1 MSGVKV
7 QENPGVL
14 PAHWWVNPSP
24 RTSASLLVGRD
35 GSWLQGLKVPE
46 QALDLWWVG
55 PVLDT
60 VGHWPNA
67 PEDFVGLLVGQ
78 APYLAHP
85 VLGLAF

>member
-7 QENPGVL
+7 QEKPVL

-24 RTSASLLVGRD
+24 RTHASLLAGRD

-46 QALDLWWVG
+46 QLLDFWWVE

-60 VGHWPNA
+60 IGHWPNV
-67 PEDFVGLLVGQ
+67 P
-78 APYLAHP
+78 
-85 VLGLAF
+85 